1 MSHPTQPRLSPH
13 TVRDHS
19 ASPQAVP
26 FDRSG
31 DAGSRVAGRTETAW
45 PEHNAQRQSEQLAE
59 RFVASLLRSAH
70 VLRGALSEQLT
81 EFGLSDVRCT
91 VLSFLRDSGS
101 NGSSQRALA
110 RELCQSESSV
120 STLCDRMAA
129 DGLLKREPA
138 PNDRRR
144 RVLTLTESGRE
155 MLDSVNQVRGR
166 RCHSMLKGFTEVE
179 LQRCNILLSTLADHL
194 ANRTSSVS
202 LLSSDEEKSFEQRRA
217 A

>member
-1 MSHPTQPRLSPH
+1 MSLPTPPRLSPI
-13 TVRDHS
+13 TRDTQHS
-19 ASPQAVP
+19 SLP
-26 FDRSG
+26 FQPHQDS
-31 DAGSRVAGRTETAW
+31 ANRVAGRTETAW
-45 PEHNAQRQSEQLAE
+45 PDRTEQQHNEQLAE
-59 RFVASLLRSAH
+59 RFVDNLLRCAH

-91 VLSFLRDSGS
+91 VLAFLRDAGAA
-101 NGSSQRALA
+101 GCSQRALA

-144 RVLTLTESGRE
+144 RVLTLTDSGRE
-155 MLDSVNQVRGR
+155 MLQSVNQVRGR
-166 RCHSMLKGFTEVE
+166 RCHGMLKGFTEQE
-179 LQRCNILLSTLADHL
+179 LHRSNILLSTLADHL
-194 ANRTSSVS
+194 ANRS
-202 LLSSDEEKSFEQRRA
+202 LSLVDDDAAFEQRRA

>member
-13 TVRDHS
+13 TTRDH
-19 ASPQAVP
+19 APQSVP
-26 FDRSG
+26 FERVSNTPRQ
-31 DAGSRVAGRTETAW
+31 GSRTESAW
-45 PEHNAQRQSEQLAE
+45 PDRNLDRQNEQMAE
-59 RFVASLLRSAH
+59 RFVDNLLRCAH

-91 VLSFLRDSGS
+91 VLSFLRD
-101 NGSSQRALA
+101 NGATGCSQRALA
-110 RELCQSESSV
+110 RELCQSESSI

-144 RVLTLTESGRE
+144 RVLTLTDSGRE
-155 MLDSVNQVRGR
+155 MLESVNQVRGR
-166 RCHSMLKGFTEVE
+166 RCFGMLKGFSELE
-179 LQRCNILLSTLADHL
+179 LQRSNVLLSTLADHL
-194 ANRTSSVS
+194 ANRTASVS
-202 LLSSDEEKSFEQRRA
+202 LLAREDDTPRRRA

>member
-13 TVRDHS
+13 TVRESS
-19 ASPQAVP
+19 APQAVP

-31 DAGSRVAGRTETAW
+31 EAGTRVAGRTETAW
-45 PEHNAQRQSEQLAE
+45 PEHNQQRQTEQVSE
-59 RFVASLLRSAH
+59 RFVDNLLRCAH

-91 VLSFLRDSGS
+91 VLTFLRDKGAA
-101 NGSSQRALA
+101 GSSQRALA

-120 STLCDRMAA
+120 STLCDRMAS
-129 DGLLKREPA
+129 DGLLKREPS

-144 RVLTLTESGRE
+144 RVLTLTDSGRE
-155 MLDSVNQVRGR
+155 MLHSVNQVRGR
-166 RCHSMLKGFTEVE
+166 RCHSMLKGFTENE
-179 LQRCNILLSTLADHL
+179 LQRSNILLSTLADHL

-202 LLSSDEEKSFEQRRA
+202 LLSSDEDKSFDQRRA

>member
-13 TVRDHS
+13 TTRDHL
-19 ASPQAVP
+19 PQSVP
-26 FDRSG
+26 FDRPNTPTRIG
-31 DAGSRVAGRTETAW
+31 GRTETAW
-45 PEHNAQRQSEQLAE
+45 PERNLERQAEQASE
-59 RFVASLLRSAH
+59 RFVDDLLRCAH
-70 VLRGALSEQLT
+70 ILRGALSEQLT

-91 VLSFLRDSGS
+91 VLSFLRDNAATGC
-101 NGSSQRALA
+101 SQRALA
-110 RELCQSESSV
+110 RELCQSESSI

-155 MLDSVNQVRGR
+155 MLESIDEVRGR
-166 RCHSMLKGFTEVE
+166 RCHGMLKGFSEQE
-179 LQRCNILLSTLADHL
+179 IQRSNILLSTLADHL
-194 ANRTSSVS
+194 ANRSASVS
-202 LLSSDEEKSFEQRRA
+202 LLAPEQPLRRA